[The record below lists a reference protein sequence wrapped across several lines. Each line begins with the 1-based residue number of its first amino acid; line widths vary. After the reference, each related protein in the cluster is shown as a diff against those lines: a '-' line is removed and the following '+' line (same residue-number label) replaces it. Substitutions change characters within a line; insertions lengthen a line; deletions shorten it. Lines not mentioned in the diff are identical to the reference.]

1 MSGHRAVDNARIA
14 AVVLTANGHHVV
26 MGQVKWRIQ
35 SGFPPRC
42 HGGLT
47 LLEVAVPWVE
57 LPPL

>member
-1 MSGHRAVDNARIA
+1 MIPP
-14 AVVLTANGHHVV
+14 VVLTANGYHMVT
-26 MGQVKWRIQ
+26 GQVKWRIQ

-57 LPPL
+57 FPPL